1 MALSSVVQSTKHCT
15 IFVQFLLKFYPAGQ
29 KKDFD
34 SREGGLSGIMLL
46 SAGLEAGLELGE
58 VALVSLVEMGPRHEQ
73 RGVELALSHI
83 LHSGGKV
90 VVVAAEPR
98 SFPHSP

>member
-1 MALSSVVQSTKHCT
+1 MKN
-15 IFVQFLLKFYPAGQ
+15 KFMNY
-29 KKDFD
+29 
-34 SREGGLSGIMLL
+34 SREGGLFGIMLL
-46 SAGLEAGLELGE
+46 SAGLEAGLELGL